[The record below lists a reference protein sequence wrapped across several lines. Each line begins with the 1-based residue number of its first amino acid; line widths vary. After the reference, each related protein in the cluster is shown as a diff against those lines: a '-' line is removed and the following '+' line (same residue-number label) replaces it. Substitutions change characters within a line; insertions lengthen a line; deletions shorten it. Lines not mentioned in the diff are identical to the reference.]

1 MTKVEM
7 VRDAIKVL
15 GWKAKPTAIAE
26 HIKSKFKVEMTKAH
40 ISQTKSAERRH
51 RSERQKAVKA
61 EVSPSPVANIL
72 AFANVLTE
80 FRSKLGDEA
89 IRTVV
94 RTVLK

>member
-7 VRDAIKVL
+7 VRDAINVL

-26 HIKSKFKVEMTKAH
+26 HIKSKFKVEMSKAH

-51 RSERQKAVKA
+51 RGERHKAAKA
-61 EVSPSPVANIL
+61 EVASPVANIL
-72 AFANVLTE
+72 AFASVLTE
-80 FRSKLGDEA
+80 FRTKLGDEA

-94 RTVLK
+94 KTVLK